1 VSGRGFWASG
11 EVAVGALLLAAAW
24 AAVLLAL
31 DRPATARL
39 RHGGAP
45 AGPPRQWL
53 GLARK
58 VLPLGIA
65 GALIVLNASLPR
77 YLIAAQL
84 GAAALGRF
92 AAMASFVAA
101 GTMLATVLGQTASP
115 RLARAAALRD
125 RATFAR
131 LMATILLPC
140 VALGLLLLL
149 LSSSHHDHDL

>member
-1 VSGRGFWASG
+1 MSGRGFWASG

-31 DRPATARL
+31 DRPATARW

-92 AAMASFVAA
+92 AAMASFAA
-101 GTMLATVLGQTASP
+101 GTLLAAVLGQTASP
-115 RLARAAALRD
+115 RLARAAAASERG
-125 RATFAR
+125 AFAR

-140 VALGLLLLL
+140 VALGLLLLF